1 MSVKLN
7 FRFGGANI
15 KAQHFNGITYKFA
28 LPQSVRQEASQ
39 RLSAQQP
46 LVSANLRMGPSFELT
61 VCFNRVW
68 NTFAGC
74 INSYFKCFDSYP
86 TDNGISS
93 DREFRLIQDES
104 KISALLANQMQHG
117 MRQMQQ
123 ECVKRF
129 QYQNAPAAWDMHEK
143 RIGGYRVGISHA
155 QGRRANMEDEHL
167 ATSFNLTIAG
177 RSYPIQLFGIFD
189 GHGGRDAARYVRDNL
204 KRKLSQALV
213 EFNPQ
218 GLSDAGVWKALKMT
232 TVRLNRDF
240 KNRFGANAQ
249 DQGTTATI
257 AMVLD
262 QKLWTANVGDART
275 VLDNGGAPEQL
286 TEDAKPADP
295 RYRKG
300 IEKRGGFV
308 REVFG
313 TPRVN
318 GDLAVARAI
327 GDHRFN
333 GAISA
338 RSKITV
344 KPLSEI
350 QPGSHLILCCDG
362 IYDVARTLDV
372 VGAVHADRALA
383 PGVLARNIVYSAYQ
397 SGSTDNLSS
406 MVIKFL

>member
-1 MSVKLN
+1 MSVSLNFRIGAANVKAQQFPGIHFKFSVPQSVKL
-7 FRFGGANI
+7 
-15 KAQHFNGITYKFA
+15 
-28 LPQSVRQEASQ
+28 EAYQ
-39 RLSAQQP
+39 RLSVQQP
-46 LVSANLRMGPSFELT
+46 LVPANPRIELSFEFT
-61 VCFNRVW
+61 TCFNKIW
-68 NTFAGC
+68 NTFVDC
-74 INSYFKCFDSYP
+74 IKSYFNCFSSLS
-86 TDNGISS
+86 TDDGTSS

-104 KISALLANQMQHG
+104 RISALLASQMQHG

-123 ECVKRF
+123 EGVKSF
-129 QYQNAPAAWDMHEK
+129 HYENAPADWDMHET
-143 RIGGYRVGISHA
+143 RVGGYQVGISHA
-155 QGRRANMEDEHL
+155 QGRRATMEDEHL
-167 ATSFNLTIAG
+167 AVSFNLTIAG
-177 RSYPIQLFGIFD
+177 RNYPIQLFGIFD

-204 KRKLSQALV
+204 KSKLSQALV

-218 GLSDAGVWKALKMT
+218 GLSDAGIWKALKMT

-240 KNRFGANAQ
+240 KNRFGAIAQ

-257 AMVLD
+257 AMILD

-275 VLDNGGAPEQL
+275 VMDNAGVPIQM
-286 TEDAKPADP
+286 TEDAKPGDP

-308 REVFG
+308 GEVFG
-313 TPRVN
+313 TPRIN

-333 GAISA
+333 GAVSA

-344 KPLSEI
+344 KSLSEI

-362 IYDVARTLDV
+362 IYDVARTQDV
-372 VGAVHADRALA
+372 VGAVHANRALA

-406 MVIKFL
+406 MVIKFS